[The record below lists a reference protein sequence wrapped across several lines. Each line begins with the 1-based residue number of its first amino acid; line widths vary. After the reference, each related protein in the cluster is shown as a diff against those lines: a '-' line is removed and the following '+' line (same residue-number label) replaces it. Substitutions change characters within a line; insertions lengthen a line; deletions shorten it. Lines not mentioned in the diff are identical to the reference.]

1 MILSRRRIFPA
12 AAALAV
18 TGAASAQP
26 VPPSSQDQGGNDDD
40 PAMVLKLVI
49 LDIGGTLIADH
60 GEVPEAM
67 LGAFSRHGITV
78 TPQEFA
84 AWRGASKRT
93 MVKHFVAREK
103 KSADLIAPIYDD
115 FTAHATA
122 AYEKVQPIAGAE
134 EALKELRAMGLIL
147 ATTTGFDRPLA
158 TAILARLGWQHYFA
172 ASVTSDDVAEG
183 RPAPFMLFRAMEGA
197 RVNDVRQVMAV
208 GDTVLDLEAADNAGV
223 GAAIGVWSGAATES
237 RLREARNSGVLPS
250 VAALPGLIKTGL
262 PLSHCR

>member
-1 MILSRRRIFPA
+1 MIFSRRRILPA
-12 AAALAV
+12 VAALA
-18 TGAASAQP
+18 AAGVARAQP
-26 VPPSSQDQGGNDDD
+26 VPPGGNDDD

-60 GEVPEAM
+60 GEVPDAM
-67 LGAFSRHGITV
+67 LGAFARHGITV
-78 TPQEFA
+78 TPQEFSQ
-84 AWRGASKRT
+84 WRGASKRA
-93 MVKHFVAREK
+93 MVQHFVERDH
-103 KSADLIAPIYDD
+103 KSADLVAPIHDD
-115 FTAHATA
+115 FAIHAMQ

-134 EALKELRAMGLIL
+134 DALKELRGMGLLL
-147 ATTTGFDRPLA
+147 ATTTGFDRPLSN
-158 TAILARLGWQHYFA
+158 AILARLGWQHYFV

-197 RVNDVRQVMAV
+197 RVHDVRQVMAV

-237 RLREARNSGVLPS
+237 RLRESRNSGVLPS
-250 VAALPGLIKTGL
+250 VASLPGLIKTGL

>member
-12 AAALAV
+12 VAALAA
-18 TGAASAQP
+18 TGVASAQP
-26 VPPSSQDQGGNDDD
+26 VPPGGDDDD
-40 PAMVLKLVI
+40 PDMVLKLVI

-60 GEVPEAM
+60 GEVPDAM

-78 TPQEFA
+78 TPQEFS

-93 MVKHFVAREK
+93 MVKHFVEREK
-103 KSADLIAPIYDD
+103 KSPDLIAPIYDD
-115 FTAHATA
+115 FTVHATA

-134 EALKELRAMGLIL
+134 DALKELHGMGLLL

-158 TAILARLGWQHYFA
+158 NAILARLGWQHYFA

>member
-1 MILSRRRIFPA
+1 MIFSRRRIFPA
-12 AAALAV
+12 VAALAA

-26 VPPSSQDQGGNDDD
+26 VPPGGDDDD
-40 PAMVLKLVI
+40 PPMPLKLVV
-49 LDIGGTLIADH
+49 LDMGGTLIADH
-60 GEVPEAM
+60 GEVPQAM

-84 AWRGASKRT
+84 AWRGASKRE
-93 MVKHFVAREK
+93 MVRHFVARENK
-103 KSADLIAPIYDD
+103 NAGLAVPIYDD
-115 FTAHATA
+115 FTAHAMA

-134 EALKELRAMGLIL
+134 AALKELRGMGLAL

-158 TAILARLGWQHYFA
+158 GAILRRLGWEHYFA
-172 ASVTSDDVAEG
+172 ATITSDDVAEG

-197 RVNDVRQVMAV
+197 RVNDVREVMAV
-208 GDTVLDLEAADNAGV
+208 GDTVLDLEAADNAGL
-223 GAAIGVWSGAATES
+223 GAAIGVYSGAATES

-250 VAALPGLIKTGL
+250 VASLPGLIKTGL